1 MRDKKILDDFYN
13 DLSFNIENIE
23 HFISFLN
30 LSDKEKKFYKKALK
44 LLKNKQKNIKKS
56 NSLDELNKHLRVKKL
71 IKDKKDVKNEL

>member
-13 DLSFNIENIE
+13 DLRFNIEIID

>member
-13 DLSFNIENIE
+13 DLSFNIENID